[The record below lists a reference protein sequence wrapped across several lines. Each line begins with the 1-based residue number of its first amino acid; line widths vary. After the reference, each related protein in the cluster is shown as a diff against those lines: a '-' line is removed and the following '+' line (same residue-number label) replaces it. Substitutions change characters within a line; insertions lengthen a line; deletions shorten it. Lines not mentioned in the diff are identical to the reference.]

1 MKYNNP
7 KTLIN
12 CEKKIAKL
20 QKRLSRKKKGSKRYI
35 ELKNKIAKC
44 HEKVSN
50 IRKDNLHK
58 ISSKI
63 VIEKPNYCHRG
74 LTN

>member
-7 KTLIN
+7 KTLIK

-20 QKRLSRKKKGSKRYI
+20 QKRLSRKKKGSKIYI

-50 IRKDNLHK
+50 I
-58 ISSKI
+58 
-63 VIEKPNYCHRG
+63 
-74 LTN
+74 

>member
-7 KTLIN
+7 KTLIK

-20 QKRLSRKKKGSKRYI
+20 QKRLSRKKKGSKIYI

-50 IRKDNLHK
+50 IWKDNLHK

-63 VIEKPNYCHRG
+63 VRENQIIVTEG
-74 LTN
+74 L